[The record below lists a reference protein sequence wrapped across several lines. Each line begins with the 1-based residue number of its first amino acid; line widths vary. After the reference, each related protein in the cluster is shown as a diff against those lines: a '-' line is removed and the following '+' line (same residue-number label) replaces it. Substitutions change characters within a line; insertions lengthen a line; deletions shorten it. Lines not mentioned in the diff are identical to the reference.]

1 MLIKKYFN
9 FLAIVLAS
17 ATILL
22 LGLSCSVKRDKTV
35 VTNHQELD
43 NLPTNVAA
51 EVDDESAVV
60 EVVFPLADYVT
71 NRTFK
76 VFGQYVSD
84 RFTGYHNAEDVEV
97 TDKSSQHAVTAVADG
112 QIIYKKSTSGY
123 GGLVIIRHQ
132 LSTGTVQGIY
142 GHLALSSVGKSV
154 GDQVT
159 KGEVVGYLGADKS
172 RDTDGERQHLHFG
185 LYKGTDI
192 NVSGYVSRPEQ
203 LQNWLNPTDFFQDQ
217 GLISQSVG
225 QLKYSPGS
233 VTGANDFKLSFNYP
247 AGWRIEYVP
256 QINALNLFTLSGAG
270 SARERSQVFMRW
282 FDAENFLTLDTVDIL
297 DRQGGET
304 AGRPSVTYVIIKKLN
319 ADDFSYQPSW
329 RNAQHQVTDI
339 KASTGYTRFYVIA
352 QNPTLSEEAWGQF
365 LNSIELADN

>member
-97 TDKSSQHAVTAVADG
+97 TDIHTQPAVMAIANGTIV
-112 QIIYKKSTSGY
+112 YKKNTPGY
-123 GGLVIIRHQ
+123 GGLIIIRHQ
-132 LSTGTVQGIY
+132 LSTRTVQGIY
-142 GHLALSSVGKSV
+142 GHLSL
-154 GDQVT
+154 
-159 KGEVVGYLGADKS
+159 
-172 RDTDGERQHLHFG
+172 
-185 LYKGTDI
+185 
-192 NVSGYVSRPEQ
+192 
-203 LQNWLNPTDFFQDQ
+203 
-217 GLISQSVG
+217 
-225 QLKYSPGS
+225 
-233 VTGANDFKLSFNYP
+233 
-247 AGWRIEYVP
+247 
-256 QINALNLFTLSGAG
+256 
-270 SARERSQVFMRW
+270 
-282 FDAENFLTLDTVDIL
+282 
-297 DRQGGET
+297 
-304 AGRPSVTYVIIKKLN
+304 
-319 ADDFSYQPSW
+319 
-329 RNAQHQVTDI
+329 
-339 KASTGYTRFYVIA
+339 
-352 QNPTLSEEAWGQF
+352 
-365 LNSIELADN
+365 